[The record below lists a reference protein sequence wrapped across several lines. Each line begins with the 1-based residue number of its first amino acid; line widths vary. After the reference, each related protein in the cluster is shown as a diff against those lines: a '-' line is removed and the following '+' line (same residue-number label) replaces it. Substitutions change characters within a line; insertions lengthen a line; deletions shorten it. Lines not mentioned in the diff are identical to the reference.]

1 MANIKQFR
9 DYDDH
14 DVINLFTVN
23 DPSLNKGTF
32 VQPTSSN
39 GVNFSDPTLV
49 GNISPFSNSQS
60 TLFSVPWKV
69 TAATSGKKPGEVVGM
84 LLKDHRSFDENG
96 ENLVFKPRKAAEM
109 DVTTSGQ
116 AVPILTKG
124 VVLINGFAGA
134 PAFGSGAAIGDNSD
148 GNLKVVSPYDPATC
162 VGKFLGAAGG
172 GYALL
177 KINL

>member
-23 DPSLNKGTF
+23 DASLNKGTF
-32 VQPTSSN
+32 VQPSSSAGIN
-39 GVNFSDPTLV
+39 LSDATLV
-49 GNISPFSNSQS
+49 GSISPYSNSQS
-60 TLFSVPWKV
+60 ALFSVPWKV
-69 TAATSGKKPGEVVGM
+69 TAATSGKQPHEVVGM
-84 LLKDHRSFDENG
+84 LLKDHRSVDENG

-116 AVPILTKG
+116 AAPIVTKG
-124 VVLINGFAGA
+124 VFLYSGIVGTPG
-134 PAFGSGAAIGDNSD
+134 FGSGAAIGDSSN
-148 GNLKVVSPYDPATC
+148 GELKVVAYTTGC
-162 VGKFLGAAGG
+162 VGKFLGAKDANGF
-172 GYALL
+172 ALL